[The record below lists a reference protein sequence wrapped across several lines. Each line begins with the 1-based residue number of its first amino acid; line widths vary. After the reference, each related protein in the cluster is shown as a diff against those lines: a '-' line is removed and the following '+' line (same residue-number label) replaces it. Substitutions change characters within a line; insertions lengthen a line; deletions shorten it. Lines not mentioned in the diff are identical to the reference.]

1 MVRILVN
8 SILKST
14 LFSII
19 GDEAEEELE
28 DALESE
34 GGSKG
39 GWHAANNVQQKRR
52 RLILINSFLPRW
64 FYFITFY

>member
-1 MVRILVN
+1 M
-8 SILKST
+8 
-14 LFSII
+14 

-39 GWHAANNVQQKRR
+39 AWHVANNVQQKRR